1 MLTSAFKTLDQLDA
15 RNKRVVMRVDLNV
28 PIENGEVRDA
38 TRIERI
44 VPTIK
49 ELLDKGAAVILLA
62 HFDRPKG
69 KVVPEMSLKPV
80 APALEKA
87 LGRPVTFVFT
97 DWHDGKAVEAA
108 RNAKPGQC
116 LLMENTRYHAGEE
129 KNDEALA
136 KIFASLGDAYV
147 NDAFSAAHRAHSSTE
162 GVAHLIPAYAGRAME
177 AELKALEAALEKP
190 KRPLV
195 AVVGGAKVSTKLQLL
210 GNLSGVANV
219 IVIGGGMANTFLAA
233 QGHPVGKSLCEH
245 DLAQT
250 ARDILAT
257 AKAKSC
263 EILLPV
269 DAVVAREFKAGAPSR
284 VVDISAVAADEMIL
298 DAGPRSIA
306 AIKAAFDKAG
316 TLVWNGPLGA
326 FEIAP
331 FDKATNEAAGY
342 AAELTG
348 KGRLVSIAG
357 GGDTVAALNQ
367 AKAADDFTYISTAG
381 GAFLEWL
388 EGKPLP
394 GVKALRGA

>member
-1 MLTSAFKTLDQLDA
+1 MPAFKTLDQLDA
-15 RNKRVVMRVDLNV
+15 RNKRVVVRVDLNV

-69 KVVPEMSLKPV
+69 KVVPEMSLKPI

-97 DWHDGKAVEAA
+97 DWQDGKAVDAA
-108 RNAKPGQC
+108 KNAKPGQC

-136 KIFASLGDAYV
+136 RTFASLGDAYV
-147 NDAFSAAHRAHSSTE
+147 NDAFSAAHRAHCSTE
-162 GVAHLIPAYAGRAME
+162 AIAKLIPAYAGRAME

-190 KRPLV
+190 KRPLI
-195 AVVGGAKVSTKLQLL
+195 AVVGGAKVSTKLELL

-257 AKAKSC
+257 AKTKSC

-269 DAVVAREFKAGAPSR
+269 DAVVAKEFKAGAQSR
-284 VVDISAVAADEMIL
+284 VVDITAVAADEMIL
-298 DAGPRSIA
+298 DAGPRSVA
-306 AIKAAFDKAG
+306 AIKAAFDKAA

-326 FEIAP
+326 FEIEP
-331 FDKATNEAAGY
+331 FDKATNAAARH
-342 AAELTG
+342 AADLTKAG
-348 KGRLVSIAG
+348 KLVSIAG